1 MMTTKQFSTQMRM
14 LGESIGGIYAIE
26 MTGEKLSDITIE
38 STYAD
43 FFAFAR
49 VESGQA
55 EYLIN
60 SRRYELKAGTIMVL
74 SPRQLVFIERFS
86 ADYAAT
92 YIAVEAPLFE
102 KVLTKSVDSKA
113 LADRLIMGHLPF
125 VDDDESH
132 SALAA
137 DIMQLLMNLQ
147 QSKGIGVREPV
158 QTDLLHAL
166 MCVMSD
172 SLMGRGL
179 PVGICHQEIIYRK
192 FIALVA
198 SHYTREHSTRFYA
211 EQLCVTPVYLA
222 RIVRRYAQKSV
233 KEFILTQVYNDALD
247 MLRYTDA
254 QVGEVAS
261 RLGFA
266 DIETFSKFFKHH
278 NGQSPKKVQR
288 IGQ

>member
-1 MMTTKQFSTQMRM
+1 MMTIEHFSTQMQM
-14 LGESIGGIYAIE
+14 QGESIGGIYAIE
-26 MTGEKLSDITIE
+26 VTGKKLSGIAIE

-43 FFAFAR
+43 YFSIVR

-60 SRRYELKAGTIMVL
+60 SRRYELKSGVMMVL
-74 SPRQLVFIERFS
+74 SPRQLVFIEEFS
-86 ADYAAT
+86 TDYRAT
-92 YIAVEAPLFE
+92 YISVDVSLFE
-102 KVLTKSVDSKA
+102 TVLTKSVNCKA
-113 LADRLIMGHLPF
+113 LADRLILGHLPF

-132 SALAA
+132 SALVAN
-137 DIMQLLMNLQ
+137 IMQLFVNLQ

-158 QTDLLHAL
+158 QTDLLHTL
-166 MCVMSD
+166 MCVVSD

-179 PVGICHQEIIYRK
+179 PAGICHQEVIYRK

-198 SHYTREHSTRFYA
+198 NHYTREHSTRFYA

-233 KEFILTQVYNDALD
+233 KEFILSQVYHEALD

-266 DIETFSKFFKHH
+266 DIETFSKFFKRYY
-278 NGQSPKKVQR
+278 GQSPKKVQL
-288 IGQ
+288 IE

>member
-1 MMTTKQFSTQMRM
+1 MMTIEHFSTQMQM
-14 LGESIGGIYAIE
+14 QGESIGGIYAIE
-26 MTGEKLSDITIE
+26 VTGEKLSGIAIE

-43 FFAFAR
+43 YFSIVR

-60 SRRYELKAGTIMVL
+60 SRRYELKAGVVMVL
-74 SPRQLVFIERFS
+74 SPRQLVLIEEFS
-86 ADYAAT
+86 TDYRAT
-92 YIAVEAPLFE
+92 YISVEVSLFE
-102 KVLTKSVDSKA
+102 TVLTKSVSCKA
-113 LADRLIMGHLPF
+113 LADRLILGLLPF

-132 SALAA
+132 SALVANL
-137 DIMQLLMNLQ
+137 MQLFVNLQ

-158 QTDLLHAL
+158 QTDLLHTL
-166 MCVMSD
+166 MCVVSD

-179 PVGICHQEIIYRK
+179 PAGICHQEVIYRK

-198 SHYTREHSTRFYA
+198 NHYTREHSTRFYA

-233 KEFILTQVYNDALD
+233 KEFILSQVYHEALD

-266 DIETFSKFFKHH
+266 DIETFSKFFKRYY
-278 NGQSPKKVQR
+278 GQSPKKVQR
-288 IGQ
+288 IE

>member
-1 MMTTKQFSTQMRM
+1 MMTIEHFSTQMRM
-14 LGESIGGIYAIE
+14 QGESIGGIYAIE
-26 MTGEKLSDITIE
+26 VTGEKLSGIAIE

-43 FFAFAR
+43 YFSIVR

-55 EYLIN
+55 EYMIN
-60 SRRYELKAGTIMVL
+60 SRRYVLKAGVVMVL
-74 SPRQLVFIERFS
+74 SPRQLVLIEEFS
-86 ADYAAT
+86 TDYRAT
-92 YIAVEAPLFE
+92 YISVEVSLFE
-102 KVLTKSVDSKA
+102 TVLTKSVNCKA
-113 LADRLIMGHLPF
+113 LADRLILGHLPF

-132 SALAA
+132 SALVAN
-137 DIMQLLMNLQ
+137 IMQLFLNLQ

-158 QTDLLHAL
+158 QTDLLHTL
-166 MCVMSD
+166 MCVVSD

-179 PVGICHQEIIYRK
+179 PAGICHQEVIYRK

-198 SHYTREHSTRFYA
+198 NHYTREHSTRFYA

-233 KEFILTQVYNDALD
+233 KEFILSQVYHEALD
-247 MLRYTDA
+247 LLRYTDA

-266 DIETFSKFFKHH
+266 DIETFSKFFKRY
-278 NGQSPKKVQR
+278 NGQSPKNVQR
-288 IGQ
+288 ID

>member
-1 MMTTKQFSTQMRM
+1 MMTIEHFSTQMQM
-14 LGESIGGIYAIE
+14 QGESIGGIYAIE
-26 MTGEKLSDITIE
+26 VTGEKLLGIAIE

-43 FFAFAR
+43 YFSIVR

-60 SRRYELKAGTIMVL
+60 SRRYELKAGVVMVL
-74 SPRQLVFIERFS
+74 SPRQLVLIEEFS
-86 ADYAAT
+86 TDYRAT
-92 YIAVEAPLFE
+92 YISVEVSLFE
-102 KVLTKSVDSKA
+102 TVLTKSVNCKA
-113 LADRLIMGHLPF
+113 LADRLILGHLPF

-132 SALAA
+132 SALVAN
-137 DIMQLLMNLQ
+137 IMQLFVNLQ

-158 QTDLLHAL
+158 QTDLLHTL
-166 MCVMSD
+166 MCVVSD

-179 PVGICHQEIIYRK
+179 PAGICHQEVIYRK

-198 SHYTREHSTRFYA
+198 NHYTREHSTRFYA
-211 EQLCVTPVYLA
+211 ERLCVTPVYLA

-233 KEFILTQVYNDALD
+233 KEFILSQVYHEALD
-247 MLRYTDA
+247 LLRYTDA

-266 DIETFSKFFKHH
+266 DIETFSKFFKRY
-278 NGQSPKKVQR
+278 NGQSPKNVQR
-288 IGQ
+288 ID

>member
-1 MMTTKQFSTQMRM
+1 MMTIEHFSTQMQM
-14 LGESIGGIYAIE
+14 QGESIGGIYAIE
-26 MTGEKLSDITIE
+26 VTGKKLSSIAIE

-43 FFAFAR
+43 YFSIVR

-60 SRRYELKAGTIMVL
+60 SRRYELKAGVMMVL
-74 SPRQLVFIERFS
+74 SPRQLVLIEEFS
-86 ADYAAT
+86 TDYRAT
-92 YIAVEAPLFE
+92 YISVEVSLFE
-102 KVLTKSVDSKA
+102 TVLTKSVNCKA
-113 LADRLIMGHLPF
+113 LADRLILGHLPF

-132 SALAA
+132 SALVAN
-137 DIMQLLMNLQ
+137 IMQLFVNLQ

-158 QTDLLHAL
+158 QTDLLHTL
-166 MCVMSD
+166 MCVVSD

-179 PVGICHQEIIYRK
+179 PAGICHQEVIYRK

-198 SHYTREHSTRFYA
+198 NHYTREHSTRFYA

-233 KEFILTQVYNDALD
+233 KEFILSQVYHEALD

-266 DIETFSKFFKHH
+266 DIETFSKFFKRYY
-278 NGQSPKKVQR
+278 GQSPKKVQR
-288 IGQ
+288 IE

>member
-1 MMTTKQFSTQMRM
+1 MTIEHFSTQMQM
-14 LGESIGGIYAIE
+14 QGESIGGIYAIE
-26 MTGEKLSDITIE
+26 VTGEKLSGIAIE

-43 FFAFAR
+43 YFSIVR

-60 SRRYELKAGTIMVL
+60 SRRYELKAGVVMVL
-74 SPRQLVFIERFS
+74 SPRQLVLIEEFS
-86 ADYAAT
+86 TDYRAT
-92 YIAVEAPLFE
+92 YISVEVSLFE
-102 KVLTKSVDSKA
+102 TVLTKSVNCKA
-113 LADRLIMGHLPF
+113 LADRLILGHLPF

-132 SALAA
+132 SALVAN
-137 DIMQLLMNLQ
+137 IMQLFVNLQ

-158 QTDLLHAL
+158 QTDLLHTL
-166 MCVMSD
+166 MCVVSD

-179 PVGICHQEIIYRK
+179 PAGICHQEVIYRK

-198 SHYTREHSTRFYA
+198 NHYTREHSTRFYA
-211 EQLCVTPVYLA
+211 ERLCVTPVYLA

-233 KEFILTQVYNDALD
+233 KEFILSQVYHEALD
-247 MLRYTDA
+247 LLRYTDA

-266 DIETFSKFFKHH
+266 DIETFSKFFKRY
-278 NGQSPKKVQR
+278 NGQSPKNVQR
-288 IGQ
+288 ID

>member
-1 MMTTKQFSTQMRM
+1 MTIEHFSSQMQM
-14 LGESIGGIYAIE
+14 QGESIGGIYAIE
-26 MTGEKLSDITIE
+26 VTGEKLLGIAIE

-43 FFAFAR
+43 YFSIVR

-60 SRRYELKAGTIMVL
+60 SRRYELKAGVVMVL
-74 SPRQLVFIERFS
+74 SPRQLVLIEEFS
-86 ADYAAT
+86 TDYRAT
-92 YIAVEAPLFE
+92 YISVELSLFE
-102 KVLTKSVDSKA
+102 TVLTKSVNCKA
-113 LADRLIMGHLPF
+113 LADRLILGHLPF

-132 SALAA
+132 SALVAN
-137 DIMQLLMNLQ
+137 IMQLFVNLQ

-158 QTDLLHAL
+158 QTDLLHTL
-166 MCVMSD
+166 MCVVSD

-179 PVGICHQEIIYRK
+179 PAGICHQEVIYRK

-198 SHYTREHSTRFYA
+198 NHYTREHSTRFYA
-211 EQLCVTPVYLA
+211 ERLCVTPVYLA

-233 KEFILTQVYNDALD
+233 KEFILSQVYHEALD
-247 MLRYTDA
+247 LLRYTDA

-266 DIETFSKFFKHH
+266 DIETFSKFFKRY
-278 NGQSPKKVQR
+278 NGQSPKNVQR
-288 IGQ
+288 ID

>member
-1 MMTTKQFSTQMRM
+1 MMTIEHFSTQMQM
-14 LGESIGGIYAIE
+14 QGESIGGIYAIE
-26 MTGEKLSDITIE
+26 VTGEKLLGIAIE

-43 FFAFAR
+43 YFSIVR

-60 SRRYELKAGTIMVL
+60 SRRYELKAGVVMVL
-74 SPRQLVFIERFS
+74 SPRQLVLIEEFS
-86 ADYAAT
+86 TDYRAT
-92 YIAVEAPLFE
+92 YISVELSLFE
-102 KVLTKSVDSKA
+102 TVLTKSVNCKA
-113 LADRLIMGHLPF
+113 LADRLILGHLPF

-132 SALAA
+132 SALVAN
-137 DIMQLLMNLQ
+137 IMQLFVNLQ

-158 QTDLLHAL
+158 QTDLLHTL
-166 MCVMSD
+166 MCVVSD

-179 PVGICHQEIIYRK
+179 PAGICHQEVIYRK

-198 SHYTREHSTRFYA
+198 NHYTREHSTRFYA
-211 EQLCVTPVYLA
+211 ERLCVTPVYLA

-233 KEFILTQVYNDALD
+233 KEFILSQVYHEALD
-247 MLRYTDA
+247 LLRYTDA

-266 DIETFSKFFKHH
+266 DIETFSKFFKRY

-288 IGQ
+288 ID

>member
-1 MMTTKQFSTQMRM
+1 MMTIEHFSTQMQM
-14 LGESIGGIYAIE
+14 QGESIGGIYAIE
-26 MTGEKLSDITIE
+26 VTGEKLLGIAIE

-43 FFAFAR
+43 YFSIVR

-60 SRRYELKAGTIMVL
+60 SRRYELKAGVVMVL
-74 SPRQLVFIERFS
+74 SPRQLVLIEEFS
-86 ADYAAT
+86 TDYRAT
-92 YIAVEAPLFE
+92 YISVEVSLFE
-102 KVLTKSVDSKA
+102 TVLTKSVNCKA
-113 LADRLIMGHLPF
+113 LADRLILGHLPF

-132 SALAA
+132 SALVAN
-137 DIMQLLMNLQ
+137 IMQLFVNLQ

-158 QTDLLHAL
+158 QTDLLHTL
-166 MCVMSD
+166 MCVVSD

-179 PVGICHQEIIYRK
+179 PAGICHQEVIYRK

-198 SHYTREHSTRFYA
+198 NHYTREHSTRFYA
-211 EQLCVTPVYLA
+211 ERLCVTPVYLA

-233 KEFILTQVYNDALD
+233 KEFILSQVYHEALD
-247 MLRYTDA
+247 LLRYTDA

-266 DIETFSKFFKHH
+266 DIETFSKFFKRY

-288 IGQ
+288 ID

>member
-1 MMTTKQFSTQMRM
+1 MMTIEHFSTQMRM
-14 LGESIGGIYAIE
+14 QGESIGGFYAIE
-26 MTGEKLSDITIE
+26 VTGEKLSGIALE

-43 FFAFAR
+43 YFSIVR

-60 SRRYELKAGTIMVL
+60 SRRYELKAGVVMVL
-74 SPRQLVFIERFS
+74 SPRQLVLIEEFS
-86 ADYAAT
+86 TDYRAT
-92 YIAVEAPLFE
+92 YISVEVSLFE
-102 KVLTKSVDSKA
+102 KVLTKSVNCKA

-132 SALAA
+132 SALVAN
-137 DIMQLLMNLQ
+137 IMQLFLNLQ

-158 QTDLLHAL
+158 QTDLLHTL
-166 MCVMSD
+166 MCVVSD

-179 PVGICHQEIIYRK
+179 PAGICHQEVIYRK

-198 SHYTREHSTRFYA
+198 NHYTREHSTRFYA
-211 EQLCVTPVYLA
+211 ERLCVTPVYLA

-233 KEFILTQVYNDALD
+233 KEFILSQVYHEALD
-247 MLRYTDA
+247 LLRYTDA
-254 QVGEVAS
+254 KVGEVAS

-266 DIETFSKFFKHH
+266 DIETFSKFFKRY
-278 NGQSPKKVQR
+278 NGQSPKNVQR
-288 IGQ
+288 ID

>member
-1 MMTTKQFSTQMRM
+1 MTIEHFSTQMQM
-14 LGESIGGIYAIE
+14 QGESIGGIYAIE
-26 MTGEKLSDITIE
+26 VTGKKLSGIAIE

-43 FFAFAR
+43 YFSIVR

-60 SRRYELKAGTIMVL
+60 SRRYELKSGVMMVL
-74 SPRQLVFIERFS
+74 SPRQLVFIEEFS
-86 ADYAAT
+86 TDYRAT
-92 YIAVEAPLFE
+92 YISVDVSLFE
-102 KVLTKSVDSKA
+102 TVLTKSVNCKA
-113 LADRLIMGHLPF
+113 LADRLILGHLPF

-132 SALAA
+132 SALVAN
-137 DIMQLLMNLQ
+137 IMQLFVNLQ

-158 QTDLLHAL
+158 QTDLLHTL
-166 MCVMSD
+166 MCVVSD

-179 PVGICHQEIIYRK
+179 PAGICHQEVIYRK

-198 SHYTREHSTRFYA
+198 NHYTREHSTRFYA

-233 KEFILTQVYNDALD
+233 KEFILSQVYHEALD

-266 DIETFSKFFKHH
+266 DIETFSKFFKRYY
-278 NGQSPKKVQR
+278 GQSPKKVQR
-288 IGQ
+288 IE

>member
-1 MMTTKQFSTQMRM
+1 MMTIEHFSTQMQIQ
-14 LGESIGGIYAIE
+14 GESIGGIYAIE
-26 MTGEKLSDITIE
+26 VTGEKLLGIAIE

-43 FFAFAR
+43 YFSIVR

-60 SRRYELKAGTIMVL
+60 SRRYELKAGVVMVL
-74 SPRQLVFIERFS
+74 SPRQLVLIEEFS
-86 ADYAAT
+86 TDYRAT
-92 YIAVEAPLFE
+92 YISVEVSLFE
-102 KVLTKSVDSKA
+102 TVLTKSVNCKA
-113 LADRLIMGHLPF
+113 LADRLILGHLPF

-132 SALAA
+132 SALVAN
-137 DIMQLLMNLQ
+137 IMQLFVNLQ

-158 QTDLLHAL
+158 QTDLLHTL
-166 MCVMSD
+166 MCVVSD

-179 PVGICHQEIIYRK
+179 PAGICHQEVIYRK

-198 SHYTREHSTRFYA
+198 NHYTREHSTRFYA
-211 EQLCVTPVYLA
+211 ERLCVTPVYLA

-233 KEFILTQVYNDALD
+233 KEFILSQVYHEALD
-247 MLRYTDA
+247 LLRYTDA

-266 DIETFSKFFKHH
+266 DIETFSKFFKRY

-288 IGQ
+288 ID

>member
-1 MMTTKQFSTQMRM
+1 MTIEHFSTQMQM
-14 LGESIGGIYAIE
+14 QGESIGGIYAIE
-26 MTGEKLSDITIE
+26 VTGEKLLGIAIE

-43 FFAFAR
+43 YFSIVR

-60 SRRYELKAGTIMVL
+60 SRRYELKAGVVMVL
-74 SPRQLVFIERFS
+74 SPRQLVLIEEFS
-86 ADYAAT
+86 TDYRAT
-92 YIAVEAPLFE
+92 YISVEVSLFE
-102 KVLTKSVDSKA
+102 TVLTKSVNCKA
-113 LADRLIMGHLPF
+113 LADRLILGHLPF

-132 SALAA
+132 SALVAN
-137 DIMQLLMNLQ
+137 IMQLFVNLQ

-158 QTDLLHAL
+158 QTDLLHTL
-166 MCVMSD
+166 MCVVSD

-179 PVGICHQEIIYRK
+179 PAGICHQEVIYRK

-198 SHYTREHSTRFYA
+198 NHYTREHSTRFYA
-211 EQLCVTPVYLA
+211 ERLCVTPVYLA

-233 KEFILTQVYNDALD
+233 KEFILSQVYHEALD
-247 MLRYTDA
+247 LLRYTDA

-266 DIETFSKFFKHH
+266 DIETFSKFFKRY
-278 NGQSPKKVQR
+278 NGQSPKNVQR
-288 IGQ
+288 ID